1 MDNYDALLICASVE
15 GEIMHDMKE
24 SINKVENEFIF
35 QEFCANRRL
44 EKSTKLTY
52 KYALQKYCDFTGK
65 SLETLITEAENQQY
79 SIPIYR
85 RRDIHKYLIN
95 FQSHLD
101 SLDIPQSSKSNYLVR
116 IRAFY
121 GQYDIQLPKNRKNKS
136 KKDRILETIE
146 ALPEMDEIRRF
157 MEYCNNAYKAIL
169 VMGLS
174 SGMGRAEISSLTFKD
189 LFEAVSLE
197 RYPTN
202 IPEIIEKIKQKGNLV
217 PKWNIRRVKTGHLYF
232 TFSSPESIERILIYL
247 EELHYK
253 FPNFKPNHED
263 RLFRGLNSNKPL
275 KPSNIGGMFSNM
287 NTRKGGRKAN
297 NLYVLRSHSFRKY
310 FASTLENNKVPHLIT
325 RRLLGHKVGGTI
337 GAYFKIDPEDAKE
350 EYLKVMDQLMTTKQ
364 EVIVINNHEDLKQ
377 EVDSLKGLIIERG
390 MLPPEY
396 KDHILKE
403 ELKKQSEFD
412 KQFESQKQ

>member
-1 MDNYDALLICASVE
+1 MHLTE
-15 GEIMHDMKE
+15 GEIMHDVKE
-24 SINKVENEFIF
+24 SINKVENEFMF
-35 QEFCANRRL
+35 QQFCTSRQL
-44 EKSTKLTY
+44 EKSTILTY

-65 SLETLITEAENQQY
+65 SLEALIREADDQQDAGVKY
-79 SIPIYR
+79 RYRNIY
-85 RRDIHKYLIN
+85 KYLID
-95 FQSHLD
+95 FQSYLD
-101 SLDIPQSSKSNYLVR
+101 SLNIPQSSQSNYLVR

-121 GQYDIQLPKNRKNKS
+121 GEYDIQLPKTRKNKS
-136 KKDRILETIE
+136 KKARGMETIE
-146 ALPEMDEIRRF
+146 VLPEMDEIRRF

-197 RYPTN
+197 RYPMD
-202 IPEIIEKIKQKGNLV
+202 IPEIIENVKQKGNLV

-253 FPNFKPNHED
+253 FPNFKPTPED

-287 NTRKGGRKAN
+287 NTRKGFRKVN
-297 NLYVLRSHSFRKY
+297 NLYVLRSHGFRKK
-310 FASTLENNKVPHLIT
+310 FASTLEKNKVPHLIT
-325 RRLLGHKVGGTI
+325 RKLMGHTVDGTT
-337 GAYFKIDPEDAKE
+337 GAYFMTDPEDAKE
-350 EYLKVMDQLMTTKQ
+350 EYLRVVDQLMTTKQ
-364 EVIVINNHEDLKQ
+364 GVMVINNQ
-377 EVDSLKGLIIERG
+377 ETLRQEFDNLKGLIIERG

-412 KQFESQKQ
+412 KQFGSQKQGLR